1 MRRHRLLTHTDANT
15 HSEIYARM
23 YVHTHTNSHI
33 LFRNWGKGESVDK
46 EFIDIDMVDIGI
58 VTA

>member
-23 YVHTHTNSHI
+23 YVHTHTQTHTYCLEI
-33 LFRNWGKGESVDK
+33 AKFIGGKGK
-46 EFIDIDMVDIGI
+46 
-58 VTA
+58 A